1 MRSVLLDVVGKLHSD
16 YVVDVFNVYYKLGNF
31 FSQLQVVI
39 VAESMVAVRKAAVIF
54 KLYVAFL
61 VTVSVASGSK

>member
-1 MRSVLLDVVGKLHSD
+1 MSLANYTQIML
-16 YVVDVFNVYYKLGNF
+16 VDVFNGYYKLGIF

-54 KLYVAFL
+54 KLYVASL
-61 VTVSVASGSK
+61 VAVSVASGSK